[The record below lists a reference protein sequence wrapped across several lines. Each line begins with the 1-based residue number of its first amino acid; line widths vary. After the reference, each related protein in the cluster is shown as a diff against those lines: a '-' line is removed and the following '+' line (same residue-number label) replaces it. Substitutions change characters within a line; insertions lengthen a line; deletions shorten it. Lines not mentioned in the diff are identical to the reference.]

1 MSDSIQKA
9 QEVYGRGQQF
19 CEKEDYEEAL
29 ECYIEA
35 HKLDSTNPLYIH
47 DAGLMLCNTGHPNRA
62 IEYYEKGLELV
73 TNKDDIVKFWRSL
86 AKAWIDCGDTGKGIE
101 YLIKAL
107 AILDKYGEQHEL
119 VIESHNDLGFAWRR
133 LSKYRKSIEHFE
145 KAIDLNIALHGESH
159 ANTASSFHE
168 TGRSF
173 YDWGDYTKAV
183 FYNEKAL
190 AVRKNIYGDQHPEVA
205 WSCSALGLC
214 WWRLSHYQKSIE
226 YHENALAIDLKTYG
240 EEHPAVA
247 YDWNDLGLTWKALG
261 EYHKAI
267 EYYEKAVHVRHLK
280 LGKNHKKTLS
290 TESLLSEA
298 RNALGK
304 TQKTSFFKKLF
315 RKKN

>member
-29 ECYIEA
+29 ECYLEA

-47 DAGLMLCNTGHPNRA
+47 DAGLMLCNTGHPNKA

-133 LSKYRKSIEHFE
+133 LSKYRKSIEHF
-145 KAIDLNIALHGESH
+145 D
-159 ANTASSFHE
+159 
-168 TGRSF
+168 
-173 YDWGDYTKAV
+173 
-183 FYNEKAL
+183 
-190 AVRKNIYGDQHPEVA
+190 
-205 WSCSALGLC
+205 
-214 WWRLSHYQKSIE
+214 
-226 YHENALAIDLKTYG
+226 
-240 EEHPAVA
+240 
-247 YDWNDLGLTWKALG
+247 
-261 EYHKAI
+261 
-267 EYYEKAVHVRHLK
+267 
-280 LGKNHKKTLS
+280 
-290 TESLLSEA
+290 
-298 RNALGK
+298 
-304 TQKTSFFKKLF
+304 
-315 RKKN
+315 